1 LPSVASTTSSATPAP
16 NADTT
21 DLFELTAQAATAAFA
36 IPSGT
41 PSDGQKLMIQIKDN
55 ATFRAITWSSA
66 TGGYVAGGVALPST
80 TVTSKYLHVGFM
92 YVTANTLNKWMCIAS
107 VQEA

>member
-1 LPSVASTTSSATPAP
+1 MVASTTSSAGPVP
-16 NADTT
+16 QSDST
-21 DLFELTAQAATAAFA
+21 DLFELTAQAVTAAFTG
-36 IPSGT
+36 PDGT

-66 TGGYVAGGVALPST
+66 KYVAGISALPST

-92 YVTANTLNKWMCIAS
+92 YVTANALNKWMCLAS
-107 VQEA
+107 GNEV